1 LSSVRYYFQLTR
13 PGVTL
18 AVTASALAAAI
29 ICKGEVSFSLFWPV
43 LGIFLLAAGAS
54 ALNQYEEWEYD
65 EKMDRTRSRPI
76 PSRHLTISDGLRT
89 ANIFIISG
97 FIVLIYTG
105 NLVLFGLGVFNVL
118 WYNGVYTILKR
129 KTAFAVIPGA
139 LTGAIP
145 LMMGWVAAG
154 GHLTDPLL
162 VFLSVFIFIWQM
174 PHFWLIM
181 LKYSDEYKKAGFP
194 VLTDTFSPIM
204 MKLSILAWLIAAST
218 ITMYFSWFS
227 IVKFVHLR
235 YLLAGVNLMVIL
247 LIGHQ
252 LFISKKT
259 GFRLIFLVGNLYIFL
274 VFALLIIEKI

>member
-1 LSSVRYYFQLTR
+1 LSSVRSYFQLTR

-18 AVTASALAAAI
+18 AVAASALASAI
-29 ICKGEVSFSLFWPV
+29 ICKGEISVSLFWPV
-43 LGIFLLAAGAS
+43 IGILLLAAGAS
-54 ALNQYEEWEYD
+54 ALNQYQEWEYD
-65 EKMDRTRSRPI
+65 EKMERTRSRPI
-76 PSRHLTISDGLRT
+76 PSRDLTISDGLRT

-154 GHLTDPLL
+154 GNLTDPVL

-174 PHFWLIM
+174 PHFWLIT

-194 VLTDTFSPIM
+194 VLTDTFSPVL
-204 MKLSILAWLIAAST
+204 MKLSILAWLLAASA
-218 ITMYFSWFS
+218 ITLYFSWFS
-227 IVKFVHLR
+227 IVNFVNLR
-235 YLLAGVNLMVIL
+235 YLLAAVNLAVIL
-247 LIGHQ
+247 LVGYQ
-252 LFISKKT
+252 LFIPKKIS
-259 GFRLIFLVGNLYIFL
+259 FRLIFIVGNLYIFL
-274 VFALLIIEKI
+274 VFALLIIEKL